1 MAEPVPVTLLTG
13 FLGAGKTTLL
23 NCLLRNPAAAH
34 TAVLIN
40 EFGEVGLDHLLVE
53 RLDDATVLLEDGCIC
68 CTVREDLRAALL
80 GLLPRI
86 EAGEIKRIIIETT
99 GIADPVPILETLI
112 ADPELIRALKLD
124 GVITMVD
131 AVYGEISL
139 EQHPEARRQIA
150 FADVLL
156 LSKTDLIDTVSLREK
171 LAEINQSA
179 PIIAVRDGV
188 VELSQILDLGAA
200 LPALRADEH
209 HHHHSN
215 VQSFC
220 LTFDEPLRP
229 EGFGSWIQM
238 LIATQGEKLLR
249 IKGILDLAGQ
259 ARPVALHA
267 VRHLLHPPGLLEAW
281 PPGPRQSRIV
291 FVTDGIPRE
300 VVENGLRAFEKA
312 AAEAAS
318 L

>member
-1 MAEPVPVTLLTG
+1 MAEPIPVTLITG

-23 NCLLRNPAAAH
+23 NRLLRAPALAK

-53 RLDDATVLLEDGCIC
+53 RLDDTTVLLEDGCIC
-68 CTVREDLRAALL
+68 CSVREDLRAALL
-80 GLLPRI
+80 GMLPRI
-86 EAGEIKRIIIETT
+86 EDSEIKRIVIETT

-112 ADPELIRALKLD
+112 ADPALCRALKLD
-124 GVITMVD
+124 GVITLVD
-131 AVYGEISL
+131 AVYGELSL
-139 EQHPEARRQIA
+139 DQYPEARRQVA

-156 LSKTDLIDTVSLREK
+156 LSKTDLIDTKALRDQ
-171 LAEINQSA
+171 LAEINQTA
-179 PIIAVRDGV
+179 RVIAVRDGM
-188 VELSQILDLGAA
+188 VERSQIFDLSAAPPA
-200 LPALRADEH
+200 LPQHAHA
-209 HHHHSN
+209 HSHGS

-220 LTFDEPLRP
+220 LVIDEPLRP

-249 IKGILDLAGQ
+249 IKGILNLAGQ
-259 ARPVALHA
+259 ARPVVLHA
-267 VRHLLHPPGLLEAW
+267 VRHLLHPPALLEAW

-291 FVTDGIPRE
+291 FVSDGISRE
-300 VVENGLRAFEKA
+300 MVEGGLQAFEKA